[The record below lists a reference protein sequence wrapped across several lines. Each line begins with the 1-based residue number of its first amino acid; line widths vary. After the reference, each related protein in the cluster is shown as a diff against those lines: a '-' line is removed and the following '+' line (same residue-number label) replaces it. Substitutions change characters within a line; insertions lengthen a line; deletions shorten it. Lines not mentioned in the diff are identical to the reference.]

1 MLRLGSDK
9 DQRKNSLSLSLNS
22 VNAKFT
28 YDADVAELVGAGHG
42 TVVEHGGAGEPARVR
57 VVGEHDQLVLR
68 APVLDEVEA
77 LLYVRGD
84 DPLTQRV
91 DVRDEVRNVLHEI
104 KKERVKYTITR
115 RSVY

>member
-1 MLRLGSDK
+1 MS
-9 DQRKNSLSLSLNS
+9 QRGFVSS
-22 VNAKFT
+22 AK
-28 YDADVAELVGAGHG
+28 
-42 TVVEHGGAGEPARVR
+42 
-57 VVGEHDQLVLR
+57 HDQLVLR

-77 LLYVRGD
+77 LLHVRGD

>member
-1 MLRLGSDK
+1 M
-9 DQRKNSLSLSLNS
+9 NF
-22 VNAKFT
+22 NAKFT
-28 YDADVAELVGAGHG
+28 YDADVAKLVGAGHG
-42 TVVEHGGAGEPARVR
+42 AVVEHGGAGEPARVR

-77 LLYVRGD
+77 LLHVRGD